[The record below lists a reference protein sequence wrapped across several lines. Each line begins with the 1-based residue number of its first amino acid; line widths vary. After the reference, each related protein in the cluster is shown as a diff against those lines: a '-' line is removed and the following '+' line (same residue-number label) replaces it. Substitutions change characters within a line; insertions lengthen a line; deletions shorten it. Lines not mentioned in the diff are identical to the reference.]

1 MGQLITLNHH
11 FIYRENKES
20 PKPQLCKEKMS
31 ANTRGGG
38 SINQVGVFFILILL
52 SFFLSLDKPKTFK
65 TMNKT
70 INPSEKLVD
79 YNHFQSKIFIQVEQ

>member
-38 SINQVGVFFILILL
+38 SINQVGVFF
-52 SFFLSLDKPKTFK
+52 
-65 TMNKT
+65 
-70 INPSEKLVD
+70 
-79 YNHFQSKIFIQVEQ
+79 